1 MGTYP
6 EIQLH
11 TRNIISIEP
20 ILASKYHR
28 MNRYL
33 NIYKILEIYIDTYYN
48 SNMMV
53 KIYHECS
60 CLNINI
66 QNQTHH

>member
-11 TRNIISIEP
+11 AKNVISIEP

-33 NIYKILEIYIDTYYN
+33 NIYKILEVYIDTYYN
-48 SNMMV
+48 SNMVV
-53 KIYHECS
+53 KTYHE
-60 CLNINI
+60 
-66 QNQTHH
+66 